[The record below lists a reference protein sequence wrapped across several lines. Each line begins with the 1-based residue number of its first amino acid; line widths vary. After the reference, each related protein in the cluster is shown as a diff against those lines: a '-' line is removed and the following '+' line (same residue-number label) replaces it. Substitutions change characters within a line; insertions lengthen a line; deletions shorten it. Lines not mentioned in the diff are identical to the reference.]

1 MGYGSTSSQGH
12 SFNNNQV
19 LATETISLFDMDDVM
34 EIGTSENFSHG
45 QIGSNSQ
52 NYGGSAGS
60 SSIHNGNNFGQMNAN
75 GYGSSQISNARLM
88 SMSGKS
94 SQSNMRSMVGTLQ
107 GSSNMASDSRSST
120 PQPMPKLQFADV
132 EHAGTPQDT
141 TFMTHGMVSG
151 NSGNVM
157 FQQNQGFNS
166 AHMVD
171 VRSSSNVNG
180 MMDQNY
186 RSDAALSNN
195 KGSNLNIGM
204 LDQSYKSVGY
214 Y

>member
-1 MGYGSTSSQGH
+1 
-12 SFNNNQV
+12 
-19 LATETISLFDMDDVM
+19 M

-52 NYGGSAGS
+52 NYGGSAS
-60 SSIHNGNNFGQMNAN
+60 SSGILNGHNFGQMNAN
-75 GYGSSQISNARLM
+75 GYGSSQISNARPM

-94 SQSNMRSMVGTLQ
+94 IQSNMRSMVGTLR
-107 GSSNMASDSRSST
+107 GSSNMAGVSRSST

-141 TFMTHGMVSG
+141 TFMTHGMVSD
-151 NSGNVM
+151 NNGNVM

-171 VRSSSNVNG
+171 VSSSNVNG

-186 RSDAALSNN
+186 RSDAALSDI

-204 LDQSYKSVGY
+204 LDQSYKSVG
-214 Y
+214 

>member
-1 MGYGSTSSQGH
+1 
-12 SFNNNQV
+12 
-19 LATETISLFDMDDVM
+19 M
-34 EIGTSENFSHG
+34 EIGTSENFSHS

-75 GYGSSQISNARLM
+75 GYGSSQVGNARSM

-94 SQSNMRSMVGTLQ
+94 IQSNMRSMVGILQ
-107 GSSNMASDSRSST
+107 GSSNMAGVSRSSI
-120 PQPMPKLQFADV
+120 PQTMPKLQFADV

-141 TFMTHGMVSG
+141 TFMTHDMVSG
-151 NSGNVM
+151 NNGNVM
-157 FQQNQGFNS
+157 FQQNHGFNS
-166 AHMVD
+166 AHMGD

-180 MMDQNY
+180 MDKSY
-186 RSDAALSNN
+186 RSDAALSDN
-195 KGSNLNIGM
+195 KGSNLKIGM

>member
-1 MGYGSTSSQGH
+1 
-12 SFNNNQV
+12 
-19 LATETISLFDMDDVM
+19 M
-34 EIGTSENFSHG
+34 EVGTSENFSHG

-60 SSIHNGNNFGQMNAN
+60 SSIHNGNNFGQMNTN
-75 GYGSSQISNARLM
+75 GYGSSQISNVRPM

-94 SQSNMRSMVGTLQ
+94 IQSNMQSMVGTQ
-107 GSSNMASDSRSST
+107 GSSNMADVPRSST

-141 TFMTHGMVSG
+141 TFMTHGMVRS
-151 NSGNVM
+151 NNGNVM
-157 FQQNQGFNS
+157 FQQNQGSGS

-171 VRSSSNVNG
+171 VRSSSKVNR
-180 MMDQNY
+180 MMDQGY
-186 RSDAALSNN
+186 HSGSDLSDNE
-195 KGSNLNIGM
+195 GSNLNIGM

>member
-1 MGYGSTSSQGH
+1 
-12 SFNNNQV
+12 
-19 LATETISLFDMDDVM
+19 M
-34 EIGTSENFSHG
+34 EVETSENFSHG

-75 GYGSSQISNARLM
+75 GYGSSQISNARPM

-94 SQSNMRSMVGTLQ
+94 SQTNMRSMVGTLQ
-107 GSSNMASDSRSST
+107 GSSNMAGVSRSSI
-120 PQPMPKLQFADV
+120 PQPMPKLQFAEL

-151 NSGNVM
+151 NNGNVM

-171 VRSSSNVNG
+171 ARSSSNVNG
-180 MMDQNY
+180 MMDNNY
-186 RSDAALSNN
+186 RSA
-195 KGSNLNIGM
+195 
-204 LDQSYKSVGY
+204 
-214 Y
+214 

>member
-1 MGYGSTSSQGH
+1 
-12 SFNNNQV
+12 
-19 LATETISLFDMDDVM
+19 M

-60 SSIHNGNNFGQMNAN
+60 SSNHNGNNFGQMNAN
-75 GYGSSQISNARLM
+75 SYGSSQISNARPM

-94 SQSNMRSMVGTLQ
+94 IQSNLRSMVGTLQ
-107 GSSNMASDSRSST
+107 GSSNMAGVSRSST
-120 PQPMPKLQFADV
+120 PQPMPKLKFADV

-151 NSGNVM
+151 NNGNVM
-157 FQQNQGFNS
+157 FQQNQGFTS

-171 VRSSSNVNG
+171 VKSSSNVNG

-186 RSDAALSNN
+186 RSDSALSDN
-195 KGSNLNIGM
+195 KGSNLNMGM
-204 LDQSYKSVGY
+204 LDQSYQSVGY

>member
-1 MGYGSTSSQGH
+1 
-12 SFNNNQV
+12 
-19 LATETISLFDMDDVM
+19 M

-60 SSIHNGNNFGQMNAN
+60 SSIHSGNNFGQMNAN
-75 GYGSSQISNARLM
+75 GYGSSQISYARSM

-94 SQSNMRSMVGTLQ
+94 IQSNMRSMVG
-107 GSSNMASDSRSST
+107 SSNMAGVSRSST

-151 NSGNVM
+151 NNGNVM

-171 VRSSSNVNG
+171 VSSSNVNR
-180 MMDQNY
+180 MDKNY
-186 RSDAALSNN
+186 RSDAALKDN

>member
-1 MGYGSTSSQGH
+1 
-12 SFNNNQV
+12 
-19 LATETISLFDMDDVM
+19 M

-60 SSIHNGNNFGQMNAN
+60 SSIHNGNNFGLMNAN
-75 GYGSSQISNARLM
+75 GYGSSQISNARSM

-94 SQSNMRSMVGTLQ
+94 IQSNMRSMVGTLH
-107 GSSNMASDSRSST
+107 GSSSMAGVSRSST
-120 PQPMPKLQFADV
+120 PQPMPKLQFASV

-151 NSGNVM
+151 NNGNLM
-157 FQQNQGFNS
+157 FQHNQGFNS

-171 VRSSSNVNG
+171 VRSSSNVNR
-180 MMDQNY
+180 MMDNNY
-186 RSDAALSNN
+186 RSEAALSDI